1 MILLIPVFVFFLIA
15 SAFSINKIILCS
27 ISPNFFVTLRMGIS
41 GILLILFFC
50 KEKKIW
56 IKAKENLKSLIL
68 ISFFTTLVPSILRA
82 YAIKSISS
90 SRASF
95 WGSFEPFITAIY
107 MYFMFNE
114 KLNFN
119 KFLGCAL
126 GFFGAIFFI
135 FTNLHETPTK
145 IKIFFCLADFFQI
158 MSIVLS
164 RYGWIK
170 AKIILNKENS
180 NFSPQQLN
188 AFTFTISSI
197 FSLIITMIF
206 NGYAGFIIN
215 YSWNL
220 LFYMLY
226 TIIVGNMIAYT
237 LYGYLLKKY
246 NITFISL
253 AGLST
258 PLFVHLLGPILL
270 NEPISL
276 YFFIALGFLFLA
288 LYFFNKK

>member
-1 MILLIPVFVFFLIA
+1 MILFLPFFVFFLIA
-15 SAFSINKIILCS
+15 SAFSINKIILYS

-50 KEKKIW
+50 REKKTLISAKNK
-56 IKAKENLKSLIL
+56 IKDLIL
-68 ISFFTTLVPSILRA
+68 ISFFTTLIPSILRA
-82 YAIKSISS
+82 YAIRSISS

-114 KLNFN
+114 KLNLN
-119 KFLGCAL
+119 KFIGCIL
-126 GFFGAIFFI
+126 GFIGAVFFI
-135 FTNLHETPTK
+135 FTNSSLISNK
-145 IKIFFCLADFFQI
+145 IEFIFYLADFFQI

-170 AKIILNKENS
+170 SKIILDNKNL

-188 AFTFTISSI
+188 GFTFTISSI
-197 FSLIITMIF
+197 LSLIITFIF
-206 NGYAGFIIN
+206 NGKNGFIIK

-220 LFYMLY
+220 LFYMIY
-226 TIIVGNMIAYT
+226 TIFIGNMLAYS

-246 NITFISL
+246 NVTLISL
-253 AGLST
+253 IGLST

-270 NEPISL
+270 NESISI
-276 YFFIALGFLFLA
+276 YFFISLLFLFFA
-288 LYFFNKK
+288 FYFFNKK